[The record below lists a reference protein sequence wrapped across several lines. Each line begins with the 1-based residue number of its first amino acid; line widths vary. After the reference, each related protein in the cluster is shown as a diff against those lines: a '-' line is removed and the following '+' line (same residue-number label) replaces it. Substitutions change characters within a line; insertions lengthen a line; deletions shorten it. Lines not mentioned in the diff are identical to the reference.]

1 MPTRFLSDEQR
12 RRYGRYAGEPTQ
24 EQLDRYFHLDKADRA
39 VIARLRG
46 DHNRLGFA
54 AQLGTVRFLGTF
66 LDDPTDVPPSVPAT
80 MAGQLALSKPPAL
93 DGYRNG
99 GQRWRHVALIRERYG
114 YRDFTLDRQARFRLT
129 RWLYALC
136 WAGDDRPSLL
146 IDRAT
151 AWLVGNRVLLPG
163 ISTIERLVAPEQR
176 RCSASPCQPSC
187 LAHPDDR
194 AHRGATAAPRHPAR
208 RRTQPARDDA

>member
-12 RRYGRYAGEPTQ
+12 RRYGRYAGEPT
-24 EQLDRYFHLDKADRA
+24 EKQLNRYFHLDEVDRA
-39 VIARLRG
+39 LIARLRG

-54 AQLGTVRFLGTF
+54 VQLGTVRFLGAF
-66 LDDPTDVPPSVPAT
+66 LDDPTDLPSAVPAIL
-80 MAGQLALSKPPAL
+80 AKQLALSGPPTL
-93 DGYRNG
+93 DGYRDG
-99 GQRWRHVALIRERYG
+99 RQRWRHVALIRDRYG
-114 YRDFTLDRQARFRLT
+114 YRDFALDGWARFRLT

-163 ISTIERLVAPEQR
+163 VSTVERLVAQIPLSR
-176 RCSASPCQPSC
+176 RPAR
-187 LAHPDDR
+187 LAHPDGR
-194 AHRGATAAPRHPAR
+194 PHP
-208 RRTQPARDDA
+208 